1 MSVIVHDYE
10 MTVTE
15 LALNATNENEMSKR
29 SGLACPF
36 KAKRWPGESLT
47 PIDIDKV
54 RSQVIRV
61 SAVSLVVTIALFSV
75 HRHFSQPTKGSLLP
89 LFRAFVFTYLLP
101 MRTRNADSRR
111 IKRNSC
117 RKLEPV
123 VLNHWK
129 EVQFFEFHLIDVMPA
144 QRVISLLNKISRE

>member
-1 MSVIVHDYE
+1 MTLTETALKKKNKKE
-10 MTVTE
+10 MRKSQGWAFLLKT
-15 LALNATNENEMSKR
+15 K
-29 SGLACPF
+29 G
-36 KAKRWPGESLT
+36 WPGKSLT
-47 PIDIDKV
+47 PIDIKKV
-54 RSQVIRV
+54 RSKVIRV
-61 SAVSLVVTIALFSV
+61 SAVSLFVKIALFSV